1 MFPVL
6 FEVSL
11 GKPEL
16 LLVLLGWEVGAG
28 AVLGLT
34 SSPGKDFNCRKCVNL
49 TGAKRQVVEARDGVR
64 GSGEVGVY
72 VNRAKQI
79 QDQGGA

>member
-1 MFPVL
+1 M
-6 FEVSL
+6 
-11 GKPEL
+11 
-16 LLVLLGWEVGAG
+16 
-28 AVLGLT
+28 
-34 SSPGKDFNCRKCVNL
+34 NL
-49 TGAKRQVVEARDGVR
+49 TGAKRQVVEAKDGVR